1 MNYDKEVPDFLGG
14 LGDMLPADVL
24 KKVVELLEQL
34 RRADKDHQ
42 GSTVFIYA
50 PGSQYVET
58 VQNQYLY
65 PAPSP
70 APYRGG
76 ESTVGGKPAPYRGGE
91 STMGEHAYDRGGE
104 STGGGKPAPHRV
116 GESMVGGK
124 PAYDRSGE
132 STVGGKPAND
142 RSGEL
147 VVEER
152 IRRCIGL
159 LMAERYGNEP
169 LFNLQGHWQAVY
181 RILVDKGYCR
191 DSDFDGFDA
200 FIRRVMPEEV
210 NKPYKKDSV
219 RNINKTSFNKPFD
232 RWRYDP
238 DDYGT
243 RKPFERMVAIARRF
257 KEILE
262 EIDL

>member
-24 KKVVELLEQL
+24 KKVIELLAQL

-76 ESTVGGKPAPYRGGE
+76 ES
-91 STMGEHAYDRGGE
+91 
-104 STGGGKPAPHRV
+104 
-116 GESMVGGK
+116 MVGGK

-132 STVGGKPAND
+132 STMGGKLAYN

-219 RNINKTSFNKPFD
+219 RNINKTSFN
-232 RWRYDP
+232 
-238 DDYGT
+238 
-243 RKPFERMVAIARRF
+243 
-257 KEILE
+257 
-262 EIDL
+262 